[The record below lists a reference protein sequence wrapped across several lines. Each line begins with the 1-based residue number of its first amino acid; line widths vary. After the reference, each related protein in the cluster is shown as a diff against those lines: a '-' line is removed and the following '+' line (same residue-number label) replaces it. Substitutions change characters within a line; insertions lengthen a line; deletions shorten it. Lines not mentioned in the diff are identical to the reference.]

1 MKPPPRMP
9 ITKGKVLKLLRALY
23 GLNQSPRAW
32 YEKFRKTMEAWGWR
46 VSAYDP
52 CVFIHPSVQVILC
65 LWVDDMLI
73 FYKNDGLPAVK
84 KGNGDQEGKWLA
96 RITKGMLDG
105 N

>member
-1 MKPPPRMP
+1 MR

-52 CVFIHPSVQVILC
+52 CVFGAEEGWKSRRLY
-65 LWVDDMLI
+65 LSALVDFD
-73 FYKNDGLPAVK
+73 FTVRHWDG
-84 KGNGDQEGKWLA
+84 ES
-96 RITKGMLDG
+96 
-105 N
+105 